1 MNKFVKIVL
10 GLLLLGA
17 VSEVLKPT
25 IPPKPVDPARRDR
38 EVAEYAAKEFAQRFV
53 KAKLRDP
60 SSAVFGPLN
69 AHSDRK
75 FKGVQVIA
83 VCGTVN
89 AKNGFGGYTGMK
101 QFVSIPAKTIVVMD
115 NDDDNSLF
123 ANLWNSLCAGKH
135 Q

>member
-1 MNKFVKIVL
+1 MNKFVKIIL
-10 GLLLLGA
+10 GLVLLGA
-17 VSEVLKPT
+17 ASEVIKPT
-25 IPPKPVDPARRDR
+25 TPPKPVDPAQRDR

-75 FKGVQVIA
+75 FKGLQVTA

-101 QFVSIPAKTIVVMD
+101 QFVSVPERKIVVMD
-115 NDDDNSLF
+115 NDDDNSVF
-123 ANLWNSLCAGKH
+123 VNFWNGLCAGKH
-135 Q
+135 N